1 MTARLSLEQDVVAGG
16 TQEKGEDEAAGL
28 RAERDAEVPSDQGDT
43 DQGRD
48 VSYFSCSKA
57 MAAPGFNIAGKALQ
71 KEENEANS

>member
-1 MTARLSLEQDVVAGG
+1 MTARLSLEPVVVAGG
-16 TQEKGEDEAAGL
+16 TQEEGEDEAASL

-48 VSYFSCSKA
+48 VSSFSCSKA